1 MGYRRGPAL
10 GPPSVPER
18 HKIRR
23 SLEFR
28 HLFRLNPSVLLIR
41 RLLRAHGHGID
52 PAGGGTGVPLA
63 ALELRD
69 LAFRSRVEGAIFRLT
84 RFQRLCAGRTSAGLY
99 LFDRREGVSV
109 ATRFT
114 GHLGARRRQML
125 RRFEFGPVLRVL
137 PARFSLRDLTSVQR
151 RIEDDEAFLAAHGI
165 EVGATDIDVAR
176 NRVGVELR
184 RGGTRGRR
192 LMLRR
197 YRHAVEFD

>member
-1 MGYRRGPAL
+1 MGYRRGPELA
-10 GPPSVPER
+10 PPSPRER
-18 HKIRR
+18 RKIRR

-28 HLFRLNPSVLLIR
+28 HTFRLNPSVLLIR
-41 RLLRAHGHGID
+41 RLLRAHGHGVD

-69 LAFRSRVEGAIFRLT
+69 LKFRSRVERASVRLT

-99 LFDRREGVSV
+99 LFDRRVGAYV
-109 ATRFT
+109 AARFT
-114 GHLGARRRQML
+114 SNLRARRRQML

-151 RIEDDEAFLAAHGI
+151 RIEDDEAFLATRGI

-176 NRVGVELR
+176 NRVGIELK
-184 RGGTRGRR
+184 RGGASGRR

-197 YRHAVEFD
+197 YEHAVEFD